1 MVPTQ
6 NLQLENSYSSLSR
19 TNHGKVKQHISFK
32 SMQLNFWIVDLRIR
46 LWSLKKRMNEVLS
59 FYFKIIYKE
68 STWYI
73 TVNFGDHVP

>member
-19 TNHGKVKQHISFK
+19 TNHGKVRQHISFK

-46 LWSLKKRMNEVLS
+46 LWSLKEKKDEQSVKFIHVL
-59 FYFKIIYKE
+59 
-68 STWYI
+68 
-73 TVNFGDHVP
+73 